1 MTNDQAPLMLD
12 EFTPCDPAT
21 QQQRRR
27 AKELILSILAKSET
41 RDKYLRVLYRKLSTK
56 PKRNKTL

>member
-1 MTNDQAPLMLD
+1 MTDRLTAMLD
-12 EFTPCDPAT
+12 EHIPYDPAT
-21 QQQRRR
+21 RRR